1 MRLGTTSYIYR
12 DDILPNVKKLAGKV
26 EDIELVIFEY
36 NKELNSLADRDTI
49 SELKKIA
56 SDHGMTYT
64 VHLPLDLRLAD
75 DGRDGS
81 RQRACR
87 VVGITVDLE
96 PYAFVVHLEG
106 AADPA
111 PWDRKTAVW
120 NSLNSLKALGREA
133 GGLGRLCVE
142 NLEGPVAVAPE
153 DVLDELP
160 VACCIDIGH
169 LWNQGRNPLPY
180 LEKLLPRTKVVH
192 LHGVGS
198 RDHVGLSVMPEG
210 SIDPVLGLLTER
222 FQGVLTFEVFSEK
235 DLLDCLESYRR
246 SEERL
251 RQLGRE

>member
-12 DDILPNVKKLAGKV
+12 DDVLPNVKKLAGKV
-26 EDIELVIFEY
+26 EDIELVVFEY
-36 NKELNSLADRDTI
+36 NDELNSLVERDTI

-75 DGRDGS
+75 DGSDGS
-81 RQRACR
+81 RERACR
-87 VVGITVDLE
+87 VVEATVELE

-106 AADPA
+106 AADSA
-111 PWDRKTAVW
+111 TCDRKKAVW
-120 NSLNSLKALGREA
+120 NSLKSLEALGKEA
-133 GGLGRLCVE
+133 GDLGRLCVE
-142 NLEGPVAVAPE
+142 NLEGPLAVRPE
-153 DVLDELP
+153 EVLDELP

-169 LWNQGRNPLPY
+169 LWKQGRSPLPY

-198 RDHVGLSVMPEG
+198 RDHVGLSAMPES

-246 SEERL
+246 CGERL
-251 RQLGRE
+251 KRLGRE

>member
-1 MRLGTTSYIYR
+1 M
-12 DDILPNVKKLAGKV
+12 
-26 EDIELVIFEY
+26 
-36 NKELNSLADRDTI
+36 
-49 SELKKIA
+49 
-56 SDHGMTYT
+56 
-64 VHLPLDLRLAD
+64 
-75 DGRDGS
+75 
-81 RQRACR
+81 
-87 VVGITVDLE
+87 VGITVDLE

-169 LWNQGRNPLPY
+169 LWNQQRNPLPY

-198 RDHVGLSVMPEG
+198 RDHVGLSVMAES
-210 SIDPVLGLLTER
+210 SIDPVLSLLNER